1 MQIFGKYKTLHTI
14 EYLVENYLY
23 FPLEDEKISG
33 EELEVLLQNKRK
45 TVAGTIFLY
54 NPVTA
59 PKGYKIDQKLALQDY
74 IFDDKF
80 TELEVDS
87 TLSTFE
93 SKIKNYKGKLVE
105 IKYLF
110 NYNKPNIQPTF
121 ALEEFNSD
129 LERFYS
135 SQATRFDRELNYHD
149 YKNIRLSGKFV
160 FFAWGHKFDPHHPDI
175 KLYAQNLTQQAYK
188 LGKSVA
194 FVYDHT
200 RTYDDI
206 IEHAHFLHPLA
217 FGKNKDKITN
227 AFKEAFKSNPPV
239 PVMI

>member
-1 MQIFGKYKTLHTI
+1 MQIFGKYETLHGI

-23 FPLEDEKISG
+23 FPIDDQKLEL
-33 EELEVLLQNKRK
+33 EELEELLKKKRK

-54 NPVTA
+54 NPITA
-59 PKGYKIDQKLALQDY
+59 PVGLKLDKKLIDQDY
-74 IFDDKF
+74 SNFGNYEFLD
-80 TELEVDS
+80 VDS

-93 SKIKNYKGKLVE
+93 SKIKNQQGKLVE

-110 NYNKPNIQPTF
+110 NFNKPNIQPTF

-135 SQATRFDRELNYHD
+135 DQATRFDRDLNYHD

-160 FFAWGHKFDPHHPDI
+160 FFAWGHKYDPHHPDI
-175 KLYAQNLTQQAYK
+175 KLYAQNITQQAYK

-206 IEHAHFLHPLA
+206 IEHAHFLHPIA
-217 FGKNKDKITN
+217 FGKVRHKITDG
-227 AFKEAFKSNPPV
+227 FKEAFKSNPPV
-239 PVMI
+239 PVLV